1 MKLLRFRSLKITLLL
16 AGFLLTAY
24 LFFHPNAV
32 SAPAKTVATPLV
44 SLVAAQVKSL
54 PLTLTTQGHAVS
66 LNQVDIQSQLTG
78 TVKSVA
84 FKEGDFVH
92 KGQLLF
98 TLDDSSQQANLHHA
112 LAAQT
117 AAVAQLNKAQRD
129 LARGRALKAKTTSRL
144 LTGTL

>member
-1 MKLLRFRSLKITLLL
+1 MKLLRFRSLKLALIL
-16 AGFLLTAY
+16 AGFLLAGY
-24 LFFHPNAV
+24 LFFHQSVA
-32 SAPAKTVATPLV
+32 SAPAKTAALPMV

-54 PLTLTTQGHAVS
+54 PLTLTTQGHAIS

-92 KGQLLF
+92 QGQRLF

-112 LAAQT
+112 L
-117 AAVAQLNKAQRD
+117 VAQMNKAQSY
-129 LARGRALKAKTTSRL
+129 LARGRALKAKKL
-144 LTGTL
+144 HFGF